1 MAKVKVYE
9 LAKELN
15 IGSKEI
21 ISFLSENNIKV
32 TSHMNNLEDSSIE
45 LVKSKYVKKETKT
58 ITKPETEPKAKEEKQ
73 KDLFYFQV
81 CMRACMW
88 VDVCRPLKACVT

>member
-9 LAKELN
+9 LARELN

-32 TSHMNNLEDSSIE
+32 TNHMNNLEDSSIE
-45 LVKSKYVKKETKT
+45 LVKNKYMKRRRRRLRNR
-58 ITKPETEPKAKEEKQ
+58 KQ
-73 KDLFYFQV
+73 K
-81 CMRACMW
+81 
-88 VDVCRPLKACVT
+88 

>member
-21 ISFLSENNIKV
+21 INFLSEKNIKV

-45 LVKSKYVKKETKT
+45 LVKSKFTKK
-58 ITKPETEPKAKEEKQ
+58 
-73 KDLFYFQV
+73 
-81 CMRACMW
+81 
-88 VDVCRPLKACVT
+88 

>member
-9 LAKELN
+9 LARELN

-32 TSHMNNLEDSSIE
+32 TNHMNNLEDSSIE
-45 LVKSKYVKKETKT
+45 LVKNKYMKKE
-58 ITKPETEPKAKEEKQ
+58 I
-73 KDLFYFQV
+73 
-81 CMRACMW
+81 
-88 VDVCRPLKACVT
+88 

>member
-21 ISFLSENNIKV
+21 IKFLSEKNIKV

-45 LVKSKYVKKETKT
+45 LVKNKFLKNKLLENKE
-58 ITKPETEPKAKEEKQ
+58 
-73 KDLFYFQV
+73 
-81 CMRACMW
+81 
-88 VDVCRPLKACVT
+88 